1 MRSWSLFLAALCALL
16 APTRSLVSVAPTRSL
31 APVAPARTAGR
42 RTAVATPIS
51 MKGPRYTREFADD
64 VADPTVTTAKWF
76 AVQTAS
82 DLTAFTVL
90 VLGYAKT
97 EGVGVVETVQLL
109 WGTPVAFW
117 VIVGPAIMTAGGV
130 WRRITGPERG
140 INGDDGSGAKFE
152 EDFLVERLGGA
163 EPVRKLRASVS
174 AALTVEAKPLPE
186 WQRNMGATGKK

>member
-1 MRSWSLFLAALCALL
+1 MPSSLHLFLATLCALL
-16 APTRSLVSVAPTRSL
+16 TPTQGLRPAVLATPTRA
-31 APVAPARTAGR
+31 AGR
-42 RTAVATPIS
+42 SPLVS

>member
-1 MRSWSLFLAALCALL
+1 MLRQSAGTSTCDAPPAAA
-16 APTRSLVSVAPTRSL
+16 A
-31 APVAPARTAGR
+31 
-42 RTAVATPIS
+42 
-51 MKGPRYTREFADD
+51 
-64 VADPTVTTAKWF
+64 
-76 AVQTAS
+76 AS
-82 DLTAFTVL
+82 AAACDGA
-90 VLGYAKT
+90 
-97 EGVGVVETVQLL
+97 
-109 WGTPVAFW
+109 
-117 VIVGPAIMTAGGV
+117 AGGV

>member
-1 MRSWSLFLAALCALL
+1 MTDCVPWPWS
-16 APTRSLVSVAPTRSL
+16 RYRY
-31 APVAPARTAGR
+31 
-42 RTAVATPIS
+42 S
-51 MKGPRYTREFADD
+51 MPLRPRYTREFADD

>member
-1 MRSWSLFLAALCALL
+1 MY
-16 APTRSLVSVAPTRSL
+16 V
-31 APVAPARTAGR
+31 
-42 RTAVATPIS
+42 
-51 MKGPRYTREFADD
+51 DH
-64 VADPTVTTAKWF
+64 
-76 AVQTAS
+76 AS
-82 DLTAFTVL
+82 DLAAGAAGGLDDRIPMEAVFCGAYHSFVL
-90 VLGYAKT
+90 TKHGNVYSFGLNNMGQLGLGSLEPNHTGEPTLVEAL

>member
-1 MRSWSLFLAALCALL
+1 MPSTHLYLAALCALF
-16 APTRSLVSVAPTRSL
+16 APTRSLT
-31 APVAPARTAGR
+31 VAPARAAGR

-97 EGVGVVETVQLL
+97 EGVGVVESLKLL